1 MKITYLTQR
10 AFSVLATASFLLLM
24 PALVVNTVMVE
35 PVAAQ
40 ENGDNGDNGEAP
52 VNGVDAGAG
61 GAYQNET
68 GSVLP
73 IAAVGGLA
81 LIGAGL
87 FGYRYARKNAA
98 Q

>member
-1 MKITYLTQR
+1 MKITHLTQR
-10 AFSVLATASFLLLM
+10 AFTVLTTASVLLLM

-35 PVAAQ
+35 PAIAQ
-40 ENGDNGDNGEAP
+40 ENGENGEAP

-61 GAYQNET
+61 GASQNET
-68 GSVLP
+68 GAVLP

-81 LIGAGL
+81 LVGAGL
-87 FGYRYARKNAA
+87 VGYRYARKNAA